1 MSQKAS
7 QTAPERLRAA
17 RLKLYPTATAF
28 AERLGISYNT
38 YVSHE
43 KGERGMDLDTV
54 ERYAAALRVSPGWLA
69 FGEPA
74 VGSLELATMM
84 RAAADRL
91 EAAERGI
98 ADAHSKLA
106 AAQKALDS

>member
-7 QTAPERLRAA
+7 QTAPGRLREA
-17 RLKLYPTATAF
+17 RQKLYPSAMAF

-69 FGEPA
+69 FGESA
-74 VGSLELATMM
+74 AGSLDLPTVM
-84 RAAADRL
+84 RTAADRL
-91 EAAERGI
+91 EAAERAA
-98 ADAHSKLA
+98 ADAHGKLTA
-106 AAQKALDS
+106 ARRALG

>member
-7 QTAPERLRAA
+7 ETAPGRLREA
-17 RLKLYPTATAF
+17 RLKFFLSAMVF
-28 AERLGISYNT
+28 AESLSIGYNT

-43 KGERGMDLDTV
+43 KGERGMDLETV

-69 FGEPA
+69 FGEP
-74 VGSLELATMM
+74 VPGSLDLPAVM

-91 EAAERGI
+91 EAAERGV
-98 ADAHSKLA
+98 ADAHGKPA
-106 AAQKALDS
+106 APRRALR

>member
-7 QTAPERLRAA
+7 EMAPGRLREA
-17 RLKLYPTATAF
+17 RLKLYPSAMAF

-54 ERYAAALRVSPGWLA
+54 ERYAAALRVNSGWLA

-74 VGSLELATMM
+74 AGSLDLPAVM

-91 EAAERGI
+91 EAAERDV
-98 ADAHSKLA
+98 ADAHGKLA
-106 AAQKALDS
+106 AARRALI